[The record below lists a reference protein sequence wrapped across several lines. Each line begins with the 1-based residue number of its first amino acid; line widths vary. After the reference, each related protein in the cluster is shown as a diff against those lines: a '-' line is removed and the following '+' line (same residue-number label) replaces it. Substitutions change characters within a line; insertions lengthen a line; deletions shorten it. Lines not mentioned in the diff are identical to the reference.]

1 MVHKKRM
8 IFIWE
13 KLVPSTS
20 YTYSSSMDGDLLEIE
35 ELENLKNVGLRK
47 VGQA

>member
-13 KLVPSTS
+13 KLVPT
-20 YTYSSSMDGDLLEIE
+20 TYYPPYAYWSSMDGEFLEIE
-35 ELENLKNVGLRK
+35 ELENLEKC
-47 VGQA
+47 